1 MRRILRGSRF
11 ITPFGTAP
19 RETAPGAAAGAVPN
33 GPLGSAFCDKKGLT
47 YLCYKQPL
55 GYVGFELTT
64 KAINGERSPTFQTRH
79 NLIIPKHIRGAGDR
93 RPHRLPPSRRREQLP
108 TGSEAVHRPHR
119 ERFAF
124 ILIVECFFSVHRSVL
139 FTQR

>member
-1 MRRILRGSRF
+1 VI
-11 ITPFGTAP
+11 
-19 RETAPGAAAGAVPN
+19 
-33 GPLGSAFCDKKGLT
+33 KKGLT